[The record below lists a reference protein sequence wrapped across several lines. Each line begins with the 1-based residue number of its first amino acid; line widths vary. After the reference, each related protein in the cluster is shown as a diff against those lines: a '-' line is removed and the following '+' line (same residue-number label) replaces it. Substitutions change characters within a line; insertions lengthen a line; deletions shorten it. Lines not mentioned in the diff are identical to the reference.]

1 MNQFAIITP
10 VPEIIDTFVQNSIL
24 KKIIERKVIQL
35 KIVNLRDFGLGK
47 YKQID
52 DSPFGGGGGMILKP
66 EPLFDALDASFS
78 WMINKDNIRV
88 IYPSPAGEEWNQD
101 SAEKLSRNS
110 NIILICGHYKGID
123 ERVVDEYVTDQ
134 YSVGDF
140 VMTSGE
146 IPALIIMDSIS
157 RLIPGALNNLQSILN
172 DSFSHQLLDHPHY
185 TNPRKFRNRSVP
197 EVLLNGNHRHID
209 QWRLD
214 QRESR
219 TIHYRPELWEKYIK
233 IKESE
238 NENG

>member
-1 MNQFAIITP
+1 LNQFAIITP
-10 VPEIIDTFVQNSIL
+10 VPDIIDSFVQNSIL
-24 KKIIERKVIQL
+24 KKIIERKMVQL
-35 KIVNLRDFGLGK
+35 KVVNLRNYGLGK

-52 DSPFGGGGGMILKP
+52 DTPFGGGGGMIIKP
-66 EPLFDALDASFS
+66 EPLFEAIDASIS
-78 WMINKDNIRV
+78 WMMNKDNIRV
-88 IYPSPAGEEWNQD
+88 IYPSPVGEEWNQN
-101 SAEKLSRNS
+101 SAEKLSRNN

-123 ERVVDEYVTDQ
+123 ERVIDEYVTDQ

-157 RLIPGALNNLQSILN
+157 RLIPGALNNLESVLN

-185 TNPRKFRNRSVP
+185 TSPRKFRNKSVP

-214 QRESR
+214 HRKSR
-219 TIHYRPELWEKYIK
+219 TVKYRPDLWEKYIK

-238 NENG
+238 S